1 MAHSFNLLTQ
11 LAVAWFGANQLRD
24 LPAGLLEGLTKL
36 TELDLS
42 LNAIRELPRLPENL
56 LYLYLR

>member
-1 MAHSFNLLTQ
+1 MAHSFNLLTR
-11 LAVAWFGANQLRD
+11 LAVVWLQANQLRD
-24 LPAGLLEGLTKL
+24 LPAGSLEGLTKL

>member
-1 MAHSFNLLTQ
+1 MVWLQ
-11 LAVAWFGANQLRD
+11 GNQLRD
-24 LPAGLLEGLTKL
+24 LPASLEGLTKL
-36 TELDLS
+36 TELDLG

>member
-1 MAHSFNLLTQ
+1 MAHSFNLLTR
-11 LAVAWFGANQLRD
+11 LAVVWLQGNQLRD
-24 LPAGLLEGLTKL
+24 LPAGSLEGLTKL
-36 TELDLS
+36 TELDLG

>member
-1 MAHSFNLLTQ
+1 MVWLQ
-11 LAVAWFGANQLRD
+11 GNQLRD
-24 LPAGLLEGLTKL
+24 LPAGSLEGLTKL
-36 TELDLS
+36 TELDLG